1 MATSNENIAG
11 HPKKQSFSKTRGKQQ
26 DKKRSYLSQEDVPS
40 MPLEQALRA
49 PRAIAEQYASAPV
62 TPLQLA
68 TALNM
73 TPNSSTFRMLCGAAI
88 AYGLTSGGYNAAEI
102 KLESLG
108 RRIVRPLI
116 EGDDITAKREAFLQP
131 RVNGEFLRKYNG
143 HAVPRDDIAKN
154 VLADELDVPKDKTE
168 DVLLLILNEADAL
181 GLLTNIKGKKYVN
194 LNGLNSPSK
203 NGAQEDNIA
212 STHDGEEEPIV
223 LANDSTSITLPSID
237 SSNEIVKNQTR
248 KRRVFITHG
257 KNKSFVEPIKKLL
270 QFGELEPV
278 VSIERQSVSQPVSD
292 KVLGDMRS
300 CGAAIIHVDAE
311 QKLLDQDAKEQLVLN
326 PNVLIEIGASMA
338 LYGRRFIF
346 LVKDGISLPS
356 NLQGLYEVR
365 YSGETLDGDATIKLL
380 EAINAMKNHPFPND
394 GFSKD
399 GSTSVH

>member
-1 MATSNENIAG
+1 MAISNESIG
-11 HPKKQSFSKTRGKQQ
+11 THLKKLPSGKTPKQVKV
-26 DKKRSYLSQEDVPS
+26 KKRSYLSQEDVPS
-40 MPLEQALRA
+40 MPLELALRA

-68 TALNM
+68 TALNV
-73 TPNSSTFRMLCGAAI
+73 TPSSSKFRMLCGAAI

-116 EGDDITAKREAFLQP
+116 EGDEFIARREAFLQP

-143 HAVPRDDIAKN
+143 HAVPRGDIAKN
-154 VLADELDVPKDKTE
+154 VLADELGVPKDKAE
-168 DVLLLILNEADAL
+168 SVLALILSEADAL
-181 GLLTNIKGKKYVN
+181 GLLTDIKGKKYVN
-194 LNGLNSPSK
+194 LDGISNQTRA
-203 NGAQEDNIA
+203 GADEEVA
-212 STHDGEEEPIV
+212 TPTHDEEGEAAVYTSDPAIV
-223 LANDSTSITLPSID
+223 APSDIV
-237 SSNEIVKNQTR
+237 SSNEVAMNQTR

-311 QKLLDQDAKEQLVLN
+311 QKLLDQEDKEQLVLN

-346 LVKDGISLPS
+346 LVKDGITLPS

-380 EAINAMKNHPFPND
+380 EAINVMKNHPFPGD
-394 GFSKD
+394 GLSENGSK
-399 GSTSVH
+399 SAH